1 MILAQLDWRAIATGA
16 IFLAALAGIG
26 LGRAPGLRIDRAGI
40 ALVGAGLMLAFGPL
54 SFEDALK
61 AIDLDTIALLIGM
74 MIIIAQL
81 RVSGFFEL
89 AGGFALKRARG
100 PLNLLAAIIV
110 VTGFLSAFLV
120 NDAICLAMT
129 PLVIDVARK
138 LRRDPVP
145 YLLAVAMA
153 SNAGSVATLTGNPQN
168 MIIGVASRIP
178 YAHFALQLAPIAAAT
193 LALTFGLIALLHWR
207 EFSTRFEKAEEAP
220 RAPRHPR
227 QIGKAVFVAISVI
240 IAFFAGAPVA
250 EAAMIGGSLLLV
262 TRALNP
268 KRIYAEIDGS
278 LLLMFAGLFVIVAGA
293 QKALLTPD
301 TLAAV
306 GRFNLADGW
315 VLSGVTA
322 ALSNL
327 VSNVPAVL
335 VLKPFV
341 AALPD
346 PDRAWLVVA
355 MSSTLAGNLT
365 LIGSIANLI
374 VAERA
379 KRADVTVSFLDY
391 LKVGLPLT
399 LISIALGAWRLVA

>member
-1 MILAQLDWRAIATGA
+1 MTLAQLDWRTIAAGA
-16 IFLAALAGIG
+16 IFLVTLAGIAV
-26 LGRAPGLRIDRAGI
+26 GRAPGLRIDRAGI

-81 RVSGFFEL
+81 RVSGFFEV

-100 PLNLLAAIIV
+100 PLTLLAAIVI
-110 VTGFLSAFLV
+110 VTGILSAFLV

-138 LRRDPVP
+138 LRRDAVP

-178 YAHFALQLAPIAAAT
+178 YAHFAMQLAPIAAAT

-207 EFSTRFEKAEEAP
+207 EFSTPFAKAEQGR
-220 RAPRHPR
+220 RARRYPR
-227 QIGKAVFVAISVI
+227 QIGKTIFVAVGVV
-240 IAFFAGAPVA
+240 IAFFAGAPVT
-250 EAAMIGGSLLLV
+250 EAAIIGGSLLLV
-262 TRALNP
+262 TRAVNP

-278 LLLMFAGLFVIVAGA
+278 LLLMFAGLFIVVAGA
-293 QKALLTPD
+293 QKALLTPEI
-301 TLAAV
+301 LAAV
-306 GRFNLADGW
+306 GRFNLANRW

-341 AALPD
+341 AAMPD
-346 PDRAWLVVA
+346 PNKAWLVVA

-365 LIGSIANLI
+365 LVGSIANLI

-379 KRADVTVSFLDY
+379 KRAGVGLSFPDY

-399 LISIALGAWRLVA
+399 LLSIALGAWRLAS

>member
-1 MILAQLDWRAIATGA
+1 MTLQLDWPAIASGA
-16 IFLAALAGIG
+16 ILLFTLTGIAV
-26 LGRAPGLRIDRAGI
+26 GRAPGLRIDRAGI
-40 ALVGAGLMLAFGPL
+40 ALVGASLMLVFGPL

-61 AIDLDTIALLIGM
+61 SIDLDTIALLLGM

-89 AGGFALKRARG
+89 TGGFALKRARG
-100 PLNLLAAIIV
+100 PLTLLAAIV
-110 VTGFLSAFLV
+110 GVTGLLSAFLV

-129 PLVIDVARK
+129 PLVVDVTRK
-138 LRRDPVP
+138 LRRNPVP

-168 MIIGVASRIP
+168 MIIGGASRIP
-178 YAHFALQLAPIAAAT
+178 YAEFAMHLAPVAAAA
-193 LALTFGLIALLHWR
+193 LALTFGLIALLHWG
-207 EFSTRFEKAEEAP
+207 EFSTRFTEVGEGE
-220 RAPRHPR
+220 RVRRHPR
-227 QIGKAVFVAISVI
+227 QIGKAVLAAIGVI
-240 IAFFAGAPVA
+240 IGFFAGAPIA

-262 TRALNP
+262 TRAVNP
-268 KRIYAEIDGS
+268 RKIYAEINGS
-278 LLLMFAGLFVIVAGA
+278 LLLMFAGLFIVVAGA
-293 QKALLTPD
+293 QKALLTPQI
-301 TLAAV
+301 LGAV
-306 GRFNLADGW
+306 GQLNLGSSW
-315 VLSGVTA
+315 VLSGVAA

-346 PDRAWLVVA
+346 ANRAWLVVA

-365 LIGSIANLI
+365 LVGSIANLI

-379 KRADVTVSFLDY
+379 KRSGVILSFLDY

-399 LISIALGAWRLVA
+399 LLSVALGAWLAS